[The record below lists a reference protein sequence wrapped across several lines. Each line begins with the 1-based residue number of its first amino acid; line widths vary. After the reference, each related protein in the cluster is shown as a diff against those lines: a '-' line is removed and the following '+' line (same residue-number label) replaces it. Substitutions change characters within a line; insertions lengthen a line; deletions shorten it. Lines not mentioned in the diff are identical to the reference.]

1 MRVIDIK
8 YLLAMTIVLFMAFGF
23 GAHGLN
29 IDIIWGDE
37 IWSLAFMGGFDPPYS
52 PAQIVA
58 TIQELAPDHVP
69 LFYIISAG
77 WGQLVGWSPVVL
89 RYLPLLFGVLMIAW
103 MYRFA
108 VDALN
113 RRTALLAAALM
124 TTTAFVIVYFH
135 ELRAYTF
142 LMTFAIIHAWLYWR
156 LTYRRRATRWD
167 WAGLVLTAAVL
178 LYTHSF
184 SLVLF
189 AGLGI
194 SHLLFAPRSD
204 RWLAIIIAWALG
216 ALLFLP
222 YLPPLLFGDFA
233 FGSSD
238 RANSTFEVLQA
249 FATVLVNGYLV
260 LWAPLLLAFAYYVRQ
275 DRSRMVIHL
284 ALIALVM
291 CLIMIVVNQQF
302 NLIATTRMR
311 YFLVL
316 WWPFVIL
323 FAAGLVAAPRWRIV
337 TAAFLMVWAVSGYFF
352 GRTDGVLDY
361 AGFISVARTYPPMH
375 DYASNL
381 NGKARSTD
389 YLFGLTETDWV
400 NYDRDTMRGYS
411 ALDYYLKV
419 RLGIDGEF
427 TDIAS
432 KNWEIRRDIEWIF
445 AERPSLLFAYNP
457 QRYQRQTE
465 TAVSALFQ
473 AAIPCPYLTEKPD
486 LLIQRYVHPLLGCN
500 RDPAPIEYENGI
512 RVLDKAAEYDQQTER
527 VRSLIWWEIPDEKL
541 LREYNISLQII
552 TPDWQNRLQNDRHLD
567 NSVVP
572 WHVFEL
578 STEDLPAG
586 DYRLMLILYR
596 RDTGARVGGMHS
608 SSGEDTEIVPLL
620 DFNVDRS
627 LEGN

>member
-1 MRVIDIK
+1 MRVIDIR
-8 YLLAMTIVLFMAFGF
+8 YLIAMTIVLFLAFAFG
-23 GAHGLN
+23 AYGLN
-29 IDIIWGDE
+29 IDNIWGDE
-37 IWSLAFMGGFDPPYS
+37 IWSLAFMGAFDPPYS

-89 RYLPLLFGVLMIAW
+89 RYLSLLFGVLMIAW
-103 MYRFA
+103 MHRFA
-108 VDALN
+108 VDAMN
-113 RRTALLAAALM
+113 RRTALIASTLM

-156 LTYRRRATRWD
+156 LTYRSNTEKWT
-167 WAGLVLTAAVL
+167 WAAFVLTTAVL
-178 LYTHSF
+178 LYTHNF

-194 SHLLFAPRSD
+194 SHLLYTARSG
-204 RWLAIIIAWALG
+204 RWLRIIIAWALG

-222 YLPPLLFGDFA
+222 YLPPLIFGDFA

-260 LWAPLLLAFAYYVRQ
+260 LWAPILLAFAYCIWRE
-275 DRSRMVIHL
+275 RSRAIIHL
-284 ALIALVM
+284 ALISLVM
-291 CLIMIVVNQQF
+291 CLVMIVVNQQF

-323 FAAGLVAAPRWRIV
+323 FAAGLVAAPRWRTV
-337 TAAFLMVWAVSGYFF
+337 TAAFLLIWAAAGYFF

-361 AGFISVARTYPPMH
+361 TGFISVARTYPPLH
-375 DYASNL
+375 DYAQNL
-381 NGKARSTD
+381 MGKVRSTD
-389 YLFGLTETDWV
+389 YLVGFTETDWV

-419 RLGIDGEF
+419 QLGIDGEF
-427 TDIAS
+427 IDIAS
-432 KNWEIRRDIEWIF
+432 QNWEIRRDIEWIF
-445 AERPSLLFAYNP
+445 EERPSLLFAYNP

-465 TAVSALFQ
+465 TAVSAILQ
-473 AAIPCPYLTEKPD
+473 AYSQCPVLTEKPD
-486 LLIQRYVHPLLGCN
+486 LLIQRYVHPLLGCE

-512 RVLDKAAEYDQQTER
+512 RALDYAAEHDPQTER
-527 VRSLIWWEIPDEKL
+527 ARALIWWYLPDENM
-541 LREYNISLQII
+541 LREYNISLQVI
-552 TPDWQNRLQNDRHLD
+552 THDWENRLQIDRHLD
-567 NSVVP
+567 KSTVP
-572 WHVFEL
+572 WHIFEL

-586 DYRLMLILYR
+586 DYRLMLILYK
-596 RDTGARVGGMHS
+596 RDSLDKVYGQALP
-608 SSGEDTEIVPLL
+608 SGDSANMQTLL
-620 DFNVDRS
+620 AFSIGDR
-627 LEGN
+627 